1 MINIFDYI
9 FYRSYLQYKK
19 AGEPGTA
26 SGSLYI
32 AAVLIALLPILY
44 VEIPRLIVGEVYN
57 AKYLITFIFII
68 CTYIRYKRKEKE
80 ILRRYE
86 HSKLNKKIP
95 NWLIW
100 MALPVSAVIGI
111 ALMILVD
118 VHIVERYHLEGIIG
132 RWFCDTFL

>member
-44 VEIPRLIVGEVYN
+44 VEIPILIVGEVYN
-57 AKYLITFIFII
+57 AKYLITFII
-68 CTYIRYKRKEKE
+68 
-80 ILRRYE
+80 
-86 HSKLNKKIP
+86 S
-95 NWLIW
+95 
-100 MALPVSAVIGI
+100 VQ
-111 ALMILVD
+111 
-118 VHIVERYHLEGIIG
+118 
-132 RWFCDTFL
+132 